1 MEVDSMEI
9 AFSLSSPTDTTKDK
23 MLLHEANRLRF
34 RKAVDAFVAGLV
46 ASLTFLSVAILFI
59 ILGYVVINGFGSLN
73 LDFFTQI
80 PKPYGEV
87 GGGIAQAITGTIMM
101 LIVAGLVAIPI
112 GVGTAIYLAEYGEG
126 WFAEVVRFALDLL
139 AELPSIVVG
148 VFVWALLV
156 KYVTGYSGWA
166 GAAALAIIMIPVI
179 ARSVEEILH
188 LVPFTLREAALALGT
203 PRWRVVVGVV
213 IPTVLPGILTGVV
226 LALARAAGETAP
238 LLLTAL
244 GNSFFN
250 FDFTQPMGAIPLQIY
265 NYAIS
270 PYDDW
275 HHKAWA
281 ATLILIAVVAV
292 FSAAVR
298 FFTGRIRYES

>member
-1 MEVDSMEI
+1 MAQSTSFTSSETPSLREQLRISEI
-9 AFSLSSPTDTTKDK
+9 PQLT
-23 MLLHEANRLRF
+23 R
-34 RKAVDAFVAGLV
+34 RKAMDAFVRGLV
-46 ASLTFLSVAILFI
+46 TTLTFISVLILLI
-59 ILGYVVINGFGSLN
+59 ILGYVIINGIGSI
-73 LDFFTQI
+73 DGEFFTQI

-87 GGGIAQAITGTIMM
+87 GGGIGQAIVGTIVM
-101 LIVAGLVAIPI
+101 LIAAGAIAIPI
-112 GVGTAIYLAEYGEG
+112 GIGTAIFLSEYGHG
-126 WFAEVVRFALDLL
+126 PFAEIVRFALDLL

-148 VFVWALLV
+148 VFIWALLV
-156 KYVTGYSGWA
+156 KYVTGYSGIA
-166 GAAALAIIMIPVI
+166 GSLALATIMIPII

-188 LVPFTLREAALALGT
+188 LVPDTYREAALALGV
-203 PRWRVVVGVV
+203 PRWRVVIGVV

-226 LALARAAGETAP
+226 LSMARAAGETAP

-250 FDFTQPMGAIPLQIY
+250 INLAEPMAAIPLQIY

-275 HHKAWA
+275 HKKAWA
-281 ATLILIAVVAV
+281 ATLILITVVAV

-298 FFTGRIRYES
+298 FFTGRVRFES

>member
-1 MEVDSMEI
+1 MEQTRTTRTGPIEHKSRLEI
-9 AFSLSSPTDTTKDK
+9 
-23 MLLHEANRLRF
+23 EAQRLRF
-34 RKAVDAFVAGLV
+34 RKVVNVFVAGLV
-46 ASLTFLSVAILFI
+46 TSFTLISVSILFI
-59 ILGYVVINGFGSLN
+59 ILGYIILNGISSINLE
-73 LDFFTQI
+73 FFTQI

-101 LIVAGLVAIPI
+101 LIVSGIIAIPI
-112 GVGTAIYLAEYGEG
+112 GVFTAIYLAEYGSG
-126 WFAEVVRFALDLL
+126 LFAEIIRFALDLL

-148 VFVWALLV
+148 VFVWALVV
-156 KYVTGYSGWA
+156 KYVTGYSGIA
-166 GAAALAIIMIPVI
+166 GALALAVIMIPII

-188 LVPFTLREAALALGT
+188 LVPSTLREAALALGT
-203 PRWRVVVGVV
+203 PKWRVILKVV
-213 IPTVLPGILTGVV
+213 IPTVLPGILTGIV
-226 LALARAAGETAP
+226 LSLARAAGETAP

-250 FDFTQPMGAIPLQIY
+250 FDLTKPMGAVPIQIY

-275 HHKAWA
+275 HRKAWA
-281 ATLILIAVVAV
+281 ATLVLVAVVAV

-298 FFTGRIRYES
+298 FFTQKLRFESN

>member
-1 MEVDSMEI
+1 MEQIIPAAKKPVQRDLTEQ
-9 AFSLSSPTDTTKDK
+9 LELRR
-23 MLLHEANRLRF
+23 LLM
-34 RKAVDAFVAGLV
+34 RKALDTFMVGLV
-46 ASLTFLSVAILFI
+46 TSFTVISVAILFI
-59 ILGYVVINGFGSLN
+59 IVAYIFVNGVGTIN

-112 GVGTAIYLAEYGEG
+112 GVGTAIFLVEFGRG
-126 WFAEVVRFALDLL
+126 PFAEAVRFALDLL

-156 KYVTGYSGWA
+156 KYVTGYSGLA
-166 GAAALAIIMIPVI
+166 GSAALAVIMIPII

-188 LVPFTLREAALALGT
+188 LVPDALREGALALGT
-203 PRWRVVVGVV
+203 PRWRVITGVV
-213 IPTVLPGILTGVV
+213 IPTVLPGILTGIV
-226 LALARAAGETAP
+226 LSLARAAGETAP

-244 GNSFFN
+244 GNAFFN
-250 FDFTQPMGAIPLQIY
+250 FDLTQPMGAVPLQIY
-265 NYAIS
+265 SYAIS

-275 HHKAWA
+275 HRKAWA
-281 ATLILIAVVAV
+281 ATLILVAVVAM

-298 FFTGRIRYES
+298 IFTRRLRYES